1 MILTLNAAAK
11 AAHKSKSAI
20 LEQIK
25 KGKLSAFQDPETKIW
40 QIDTAELF
48 RVNKAPLGTSE
59 NQFEDT
65 EIEPLETIKDDHGEL
80 LSTTLIERNIELVE
94 RERAVLLEVIADLRE
109 RLDNSHIENSKL
121 TTMLLTHQPDN
132 SKKELKNDNSWLW
145 AAISFLLV
153 LVSYSIYE
161 LYIKTQFIN

>member
-11 AAHKSKSAI
+11 SAHKSKSAI

-48 RVNKAPLGTSE
+48 RVNQAPLEAVE
-59 NQFEDT
+59 NQFEDIT
-65 EIEPLETIKDDHGEL
+65 IEPLETIKNQGEL
-80 LSTTLIERNIELVE
+80 LSTTLIERNIELVD
-94 RERAVLLEVIADLRE
+94 RERTVLLEIIADLRE
-109 RLDNSHIENSKL
+109 RLDKTHIENSKL

-145 AAISFLLV
+145 AVISVLLV
-153 LVSYSIYE
+153 LASYSIYQ

>member
-59 NQFEDT
+59 NQLEDAK
-65 EIEPLETIKDDHGEL
+65 IEPLETIKDHGEL
-80 LSTTLIERNIELVE
+80 LSTTLIERNIELVD
-94 RERAVLLEVIADLRE
+94 RERTVLLEIIDDLRE
-109 RLDNSHIENSKL
+109 RLDKTHIENSKL

-145 AAISFLLV
+145 AVISVLLV
-153 LVSYSIYE
+153 LASYSIYQ

>member
-11 AAHKSKSAI
+11 SAHKSKSAI

-48 RVNKAPLGTSE
+48 RVNQAPLEAIE

-65 EIEPLETIKDDHGEL
+65 TIEPLGTIKNQGEL
-80 LSTTLIERNIELVE
+80 LSTTLIERNIELVD
-94 RERAVLLEVIADLRE
+94 RERTVLLEIIADLRE
-109 RLDNSHIENSKL
+109 RLDKTHIENSKL

-132 SKKELKNDNSWLW
+132 SKKELKNDNYWLW
-145 AAISFLLV
+145 AVISVLLV
-153 LVSYSIYE
+153 LASYSIYQ

>member
-11 AAHKSKSAI
+11 SAHKSKSAI

-48 RVNKAPLGTSE
+48 RVNQAPLEAIE

-65 EIEPLETIKDDHGEL
+65 TIEPLETIKNQEEL
-80 LSTTLIERNIELVE
+80 LSTTLIERNIELVD
-94 RERAVLLEVIADLRE
+94 RERAVLLEIIVDLRE
-109 RLDNSHIENSKL
+109 RLDKTHIENSKL

-132 SKKELKNDNSWLW
+132 SKKELKNGNSWLW
-145 AAISFLLV
+145 AVISVLLV
-153 LVSYSIYE
+153 LASYSIYQ

>member
-11 AAHKSKSAI
+11 SAHKSKSAI

-48 RVNKAPLGTSE
+48 RVNQAPLEAIE

-65 EIEPLETIKDDHGEL
+65 TIEPLGTIKNQGEL
-80 LSTTLIERNIELVE
+80 LSTTLIERNIELVD
-94 RERAVLLEVIADLRE
+94 RERTVLLEIIADLRE
-109 RLDNSHIENSKL
+109 RLDKTHIENSKL

-145 AAISFLLV
+145 AVISVLLV
-153 LVSYSIYE
+153 LASYSIYQ